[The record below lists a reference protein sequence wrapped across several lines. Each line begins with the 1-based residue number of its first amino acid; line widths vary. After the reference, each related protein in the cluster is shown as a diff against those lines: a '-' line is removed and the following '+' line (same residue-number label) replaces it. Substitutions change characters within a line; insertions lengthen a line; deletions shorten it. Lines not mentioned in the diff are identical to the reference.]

1 MKAKVKNKTFDI
13 LWMWVLNG
21 VLMFEYVDDRKIS
34 EIVLD
39 WEDAETIERISDDE
53 GNLIFEGYTKIKHVV
68 KNDNDRVQIAL
79 MTEV

>member
-1 MKAKVKNKTFDI
+1 MTAKVKNKTFNV

-21 VLMFEYVDDRKIS
+21 VLMLEYVDDRKIS